1 MAVVQ
6 DSLIAGLEVPDPGFR
21 QVVGGRFGPGDL
33 GLDAFL
39 SLALRAGGRYTPDHS
54 GGIR

>member
-6 DSLIAGLEVPDPGFR
+6 VSLIAGLEVPDPGFR

-33 GLDAFL
+33 GLDAIL